1 MPSFPK
7 TYATEAM
14 WKAFARDAKL
24 EGADYVVFAFGD
36 TRQMATELVAL
47 VVNGTKAAT
56 ASLQRDFTD
65 VGARSVSWG
74 FLGGPRWA
82 GYAAMR
88 LRTTEVA
95 VKPLLRSMFA
105 SLGTRLKG
113 IALANGGSTPIDG
126 TLEGKRCGGA

>member
-1 MPSFPK
+1 
-7 TYATEAM
+7 
-14 WKAFARDAKL
+14 
-24 EGADYVVFAFGD
+24 
-36 TRQMATELVAL
+36 
-47 VVNGTKAAT
+47 
-56 ASLQRDFTD
+56 QRDFTD

-126 TLEGKRCGGA
+126 TLEGKRCGGALLLMIPLRRFSNVSRLSDHHTARDIAKW